1 MDVHTVGVIGA
12 GQMGAGIAQVTA
24 QAGIPVIMQD
34 VSAEFCKR
42 GFEGIRKNLDRMIQR
57 GRFKPEERDRVL
69 ESIKT
74 GTDLA
79 MMKKADFVIEAV
91 TENEDAKIGIFQ
103 QLDKVCDPDV
113 IFASNTSSISITR
126 MGARTTRA
134 DKVIGMHFMN
144 PVPAMKLVEI
154 IRGLATSDETYHA
167 TQKLAERVG
176 KSTMTAQDFP
186 GFIVNRV
193 LLPMINEAIYTL
205 YEGVGGVTDIDTAM
219 KLGTNQPMGPLELA
233 DLIGLDTCLAI
244 MEVMHRVLGDD
255 KYRPCPL
262 LKKYVDAG
270 YLGRKTP
277 RLLHLQRTGESGPA
291 ASAAIGAR
299 PCQIASIDRNS
310 RRRVKMVV
318 KAFILIDTSPGKA
331 RDVAAKIRQ
340 VKGVSMAHAVT
351 GPHDI
356 IAIAEAPDVT
366 TLGELV
372 VQGIESVVAL
382 NRSLTS
388 IVAD

>member
-1 MDVHTVGVIGA
+1 MEVHTVGVIGA

-24 QAGIPVIMQD
+24 QAGIPVLMHD

-42 GFEGIRKNLDRMIQR
+42 GFDGIRKNLDRMIQR

-69 ESIKT
+69 EIIKT
-74 GTDLA
+74 GTDIE

-91 TENEDAKIGIFQ
+91 TENEDAKIAIFQ
-103 QLDKVCDPDV
+103 QLDKVCDADV

-154 IRGLATSDETYHA
+154 IRGLATSDETYRA
-167 TQKLAERVG
+167 TQSLAERVG
-176 KSTMTAQDFP
+176 KATMTAQDFP

-193 LLPMINEAIYTL
+193 LLPMINEAIYTM

-270 YLGRKTP
+270 YLGRKTN
-277 RLLHLQRTGESGPA
+277 RGFYIYNE
-291 ASAAIGAR
+291 
-299 PCQIASIDRNS
+299 
-310 RRRVKMVV
+310 
-318 KAFILIDTSPGKA
+318 
-331 RDVAAKIRQ
+331 
-340 VKGVSMAHAVT
+340 
-351 GPHDI
+351 
-356 IAIAEAPDVT
+356 
-366 TLGELV
+366 
-372 VQGIESVVAL
+372 QGNPVPPPPL
-382 NRSLTS
+382 R
-388 IVAD
+388 

>member
-1 MDVHTVGVIGA
+1 MAMEVHTVGVIGA

-24 QAGIPVIMQD
+24 QAGIPVVMHD
-34 VSAEFCKR
+34 VSPEACKR
-42 GFEGIRKNLDRMIQR
+42 GFDAIRKNFDRMIQR
-57 GRFKPEERDRVL
+57 GRFKPEERDRVM
-69 ESIKT
+69 EIIKT
-74 GTDLA
+74 ATDLSA
-79 MMKKADFVIEAV
+79 MKKADFVIEAV
-91 TENEDAKIGIFQ
+91 TENEDAKIAIFQ

-154 IRGLATSDETYHA
+154 IRGLATSDETYRT
-167 TQKLAERVG
+167 TQALAERVG

-270 YLGRKTP
+270 YLGRKT
-277 RLLHLQRTGESGPA
+277 
-291 ASAAIGAR
+291 
-299 PCQIASIDRNS
+299 S
-310 RRRVKMVV
+310 RG
-318 KAFILIDTSPGKA
+318 FYTYN
-331 RDVAAKIRQ
+331 
-340 VKGVSMAHAVT
+340 
-351 GPHDI
+351 
-356 IAIAEAPDVT
+356 E
-366 TLGELV
+366 
-372 VQGIESVVAL
+372 QGNPVPPPPL
-382 NRSLTS
+382 R
-388 IVAD
+388 